1 MRGFS
6 LLILAPL
13 ALAGTIAKRD
23 AQAVYD
29 DITGIDTA
37 VRHLTDV
44 LNAYNGGIQESGP
57 VFNASL
63 AVHAINRKGFAD
75 ANASGPFSSA
85 DSKRIVDHVND
96 SVGVSIP
103 QSVTVI
109 EAKKPLFDD
118 AQLTS
123 LVKATIDLL
132 KGDHETFSLATG
144 AKLSLDQVLPGA
156 VAAGKIDAVLQGA
169 SLYYA
174 L

>member
-1 MRGFS
+1 MRGLS
-6 LLILAPL
+6 LLLVAPL
-13 ALAGTIAKRD
+13 ALASTIAKRD
-23 AQAVYD
+23 GAQVND
-29 DITGIDTA
+29 DITGIDIA
-37 VRHLTDV
+37 VRRLTDV
-44 LNAYNGGIQESGP
+44 VNAYNGGIQEAEP

-75 ANASGPFSSA
+75 ANASGPFTA
-85 DSKRIVDHVND
+85 AESKKIVDNTNN

-103 QSVTVI
+103 ISVKAI
-109 EAKKPLFDD
+109 EAKKPLFDE

-132 KGDHETFSLATG
+132 KSDHETFSLATG

-169 SLYYA
+169 SLFYT